1 MRFVVFASLLITC
14 AMACAQDNY
23 EIQVYGSETVA
34 PKSTMFELH
43 SNYTFEGSK
52 TSIEGQQPTDHAE
65 HETLEITQG
74 ITPWFETG
82 FYVFTSAKAGY
93 GWQYVGDHI
102 RPRVRIP
109 ESWHWP
115 VGVSLSTE
123 FGYARPQFT
132 TGPWSLE
139 LRPIIDQKAG
149 RLYWA
154 VNPVFDRSITGLD
167 SKRGWEFSP
176 NIKFSWDLNKK
187 VAAGLEYYGG
197 FGPVSGFDP
206 VPQQFQQF
214 VPAIDLNLSEKWEF
228 NFGVGVGVTGG
239 TDHLLVKMILGRHV
253 TWGHSATGSTGE
265 TTPPPK
271 RPSTPQD

>member
-1 MRFVVFASLLITC
+1 MRWVILFISLLLTSC
-14 AMACAQDNY
+14 AFAQDDY

-34 PKSTMFELH
+34 PKTTMVELH
-43 SNYTFEGSK
+43 SNFTPEGSK
-52 TSIEGQQPTDHAE
+52 EWIDGQQPTEHAE

-102 RPRVRIP
+102 RPRVRVP

-139 LRPIIDQKAG
+139 VRPIIDQKVG

-154 VNPVFDRSITGLD
+154 VNPVFDRSFTGID
-167 SKRGWEFSP
+167 SRNGWEFSP
-176 NIKFSWDLNKK
+176 DAKFSWDVNPKI
-187 VAAGLEYYGG
+187 AAGLEYYSG
-197 FGPVSGFDP
+197 FGPVNGIYSF
-206 VPQQFQQF
+206 PQQFQQF
-214 VPAIDLNLSEKWEF
+214 IPAIDLNLSEKWEF
-228 NFGVGVGVTGG
+228 NFGVGVGVTRG
-239 TDHLLVKMILGRHV
+239 TDHLVVKMILGRRFD
-253 TWGHSATGSTGE
+253 WGHRTNSNSTGGTTAPE
-265 TTPPPK
+265 KRPTTP
-271 RPSTPQD
+271 Q